1 MLWMNHWWW
10 VSNERRT
17 VAQNRDRR
25 RKPDPGCDPRRRV
38 AGGRIHADRPYPRDA
53 EPARPYLCGRSRH
66 HPDRSGKPQP
76 RRAGSDAPGQPC
88 REAADR
94 NVRRPERF
102 ILDPGLGRG
111 GGLRLY
117 RRRAEEGAHQAY
129 PRPLRVALQCLRKTP
144 GGTGA
149 YQVAARGSQG
159 HREGQGHPDEGEG
172 PNRGRGLCAAALHRD
187 AREEEKRRDRPVDSD
202 RVGDAE
208 MTAPLRIGFIP
219 LVDAAALMVAVDKG
233 YATAEGLDV
242 TLVREVS
249 WSNVR
254 DKLNIGLFDAAHL
267 LAPVAIASSL
277 GLGHIKVPIVAPFNL
292 GLNGNAITVSPAL
305 HAAIM
310 GEIEG
315 DPFDPMATALAL
327 CRVVAARRKSG
338 AEPLTF
344 GMTFPF
350 STHNYQ
356 LRFWMA
362 AGGVDPDEDVRLVVL
377 PPPYVVDSLANGHV
391 DAFCVGAPWNSVA
404 VDLGVG
410 HILHFVSDILVRAAE
425 KVLAVRQS
433 WSERN
438 PDILAAL
445 IRAHLRAVEFIED
458 SSHRAEA
465 ARILA
470 QPERIG
476 VDADVILRSLEG
488 RLKISPDGTM
498 RESSRYLLVGREGA
512 SRPDPVQAAWLY
524 AQMVRWGQASIS
536 PEALEMAKAVF
547 RPDLYDAALG
557 LEPGSDVAHED
568 VGAFA
573 GPAFDPDDVAGHL
586 ASFKIARQKL

>member
-1 MLWMNHWWW
+1 M
-10 VSNERRT
+10 T
-17 VAQNRDRR
+17 
-25 RKPDPGCDPRRRV
+25 
-38 AGGRIHADRPYPRDA
+38 
-53 EPARPYLCGRSRH
+53 
-66 HPDRSGKPQP
+66 
-76 RRAGSDAPGQPC
+76 GQP
-88 REAADR
+88 
-94 NVRRPERF
+94 
-102 ILDPGLGRG
+102 
-111 GGLRLY
+111 
-117 RRRAEEGAHQAY
+117 
-129 PRPLRVALQCLRKTP
+129 
-144 GGTGA
+144 
-149 YQVAARGSQG
+149 
-159 HREGQGHPDEGEG
+159 
-172 PNRGRGLCAAALHRD
+172 LH
-187 AREEEKRRDRPVDSD
+187 
-202 RVGDAE
+202 
-208 MTAPLRIGFIP
+208 IGFIP
-219 LVDAAALMVAVDKG
+219 LVDAAALIVAVDKG
-233 YATAEGLDV
+233 FVAAEGLDV

-277 GLGHIKVPIVAPFNL
+277 GLGHVKVPIVAPFNL

-310 GEIEG
+310 SEIDG
-315 DPFDPMATALAL
+315 DRFDPMATAKAL
-327 CRVVAARRKSG
+327 SRVVAARRKRD

-377 PPPYVVDSLANGHV
+377 PPPYMVESLANGHV

-438 PDILAAL
+438 PDVLAAL
-445 IRAHLRAVEFIED
+445 IRAHFRAAEFIED
-458 SSHRAEA
+458 PQNRAEA

-476 VDADVILRSLEG
+476 VDADVILRTLDG

-498 RESSRYLLVGREGA
+498 RESNRYLLVGREGA
-512 SRPDPVQAAWLY
+512 ARPDPVQAAWLY
-524 AQMVRWGQASIS
+524 AQMVRWGQAAIS
-536 PEALEMAKAVF
+536 ADALDVAKAVF

-557 LEPGSDVAHED
+557 LKAGARNGSSDAI
-568 VGAFA
+568 GAFA
-573 GPAFDPDDVAGHL
+573 GPPFDASDIAGHL
-586 ASFKIARQKL
+586 AAFKIGRRKS